1 VSVTILEAE
10 ARQQSSVIKLL
21 KAALPARPTDVTVS
35 FKLKLQS
42 NELGICAIIGI
53 VALRV

>member
-1 VSVTILEAE
+1 VSILEAE
-10 ARQQSSVIKLL
+10 ARQQSSVIKRF
-21 KAALPARPTDVTVS
+21 KAARPTDVTVS

-42 NELGICAIIGI
+42 NVLGICAIIGM

>member
-1 VSVTILEAE
+1 VTILEAE